1 VPELEAEDLLP
12 DRKPCSPFLSQQG
25 SGAETGIIAENTP
38 FCGEGSVPVGAGKT
52 GIQRDFV
59 DFFVKFFFKKST

>member
-1 VPELEAEDLLP
+1 MPELEAEDLLP
-12 DRKPCSPFLSQQG
+12 DRKLCSRFLPQQG

-38 FCGEGSVPVGAGKT
+38 FRGEGSVSVGTGKT

-59 DFFVKFFFKKST
+59 DFFVKFFFKKSA